1 MMRNSSQFPF
11 ILFFLGL
18 LLFLFVPSSS
28 AQLVPAENRILF
40 QIQQFLEYPP
50 VLQGWNNWTSFCYL
64 PKSPSLVITCSG
76 NHITELTIVGNKK
89 SPSQTL
95 KSSTPQALSGK
106 FSIDSFFTV
115 VTKLSSLKKL
125 SLVSLGLWGP
135 LPAKISRFHSL
146 EVLNIS
152 SNFIVGD
159 IPSSIVKFKNLKS
172 LVLARNLLNGSVPDL
187 KGLIAIQELD
197 LSNNHLGPK
206 FPSIGNNIVTLDLS
220 NNFFRSEIPNGL
232 NKFNHLQILDISSN
246 KLVGPIP
253 SFLFSMPAIQS
264 INVAKNQLSGALP
277 ATVSCSNKL
286 NFVDVSSNLLIG
298 KLPACLGSS
307 SRNRTVINVW
317 NCLSSTSSTKY
328 QHPHTFCEKQA
339 IAVKPPSKT
348 DDDKKKQSTIKLG
361 VVIGLIAGI
370 VVVVSAIGLLI
381 FFIVKKVTRNRV
393 QGYKNDSFAF
403 EKNSTLSKTADGG
416 NARRTMRLTS
426 LGLPPYHVFT
436 LEEMEDATNNFDP
449 TNLVGEGSQGQLY
462 RGWLRDGAV
471 VLVKCL
477 KLKQKHSPQ
486 ILQQHMEMI
495 SKLRH
500 RHLVSVLG
508 HCVVTY
514 QDHPNTASTVF
525 IVLENVVNGS
535 LKDHLS
541 DWRKRD
547 VLKWPQR
554 MGITMGIA
562 KGIQYLHTGGVTGN
576 DIKLENVLL
585 DETLTARISCY
596 NISLPSKVGSESPLV
611 GPDQLT
617 SAKEAEK
624 EDIYQLG
631 TILLEAITGRPI
643 NSQSETEDLKLQ
655 VETCLAESPSK
666 LRDLTDPCIRGTF
679 AYESLKTMV
688 QIAVNCLDKEPSRR
702 PSIEDVLWHMQYSI
716 QVQEGATN
724 SGNLSG
730 NLSGKVS
737 GNLSNKFY

>member
-1 MMRNSSQFPF
+1 MRGFL
-11 ILFFLGL
+11 ILG
-18 LLFLFVPSSS
+18 LFLFVLVPFTS
-28 AQLVPAENRILF
+28 AQLVPAESRILF
-40 QIQQFLEYPP
+40 QIQQFLEFPQ
-50 VLQGWNNWTSFCYL
+50 VLQQWNKWTNFCYL
-64 PKSPSLVITCSG
+64 PQSPYLVVTCSD
-76 NHITELTIVGNKK
+76 NHITELTIVGNKR
-89 SPSQTL
+89 SPSESL
-95 KSSTPQALSGK
+95 KSTGPQALSGK
-106 FSIDSFFTV
+106 FPIDSFFTV

-135 LPAKISRFHSL
+135 LPGKISRLHSL

-152 SNFIVGD
+152 SNFIVGGV
-159 IPSSIVKFKNLKS
+159 PSSIVNFKNLKS
-172 LVLARNLLNGSVPDL
+172 LVLARNLFNGSVPDL
-187 KGLIAIQELD
+187 KVLKNLQVLD
-197 LSNNHLGPK
+197 LSDNKLGPK
-206 FPSIGNNIVTLDLS
+206 FPSLGNSNNLVLLNLS
-220 NNFFRSEIPNGL
+220 NNLFRSEIPNGL
-232 NKFNHLQILDISSN
+232 NKYTHLQVLDLSSN
-246 KLVGPIP
+246 KLVGPMP
-253 SFLFSMPAIQS
+253 SFIFSLPAIQS
-264 INVAKNQLSGALP
+264 ISIAKNQLSSALP
-277 ATVSCSNKL
+277 ASMSCSNNLK
-286 NFVDVSSNLLIG
+286 FVDVSSNLLIG

-317 NCLSSTSSTKY
+317 NCLSSTSSKY
-328 QHPHTFCEKQA
+328 QHPVSFCEKQA
-339 IAVKPPSKT
+339 IAVKPPPRTNDGKQ
-348 DDDKKKQSTIKLG
+348 QSTVKLG
-361 VVIGLIAGI
+361 VVLGLIAGI
-370 VVVVSAIGLLI
+370 VVVVGGIGLLI
-381 FFIVKKVTRNRV
+381 FFVVKKVVRNRV

-416 NARRTMRLTS
+416 NARRTMRMVS
-426 LGLPPYHVFT
+426 LGLPPYNVFT
-436 LEEMEDATNNFDP
+436 LEEMEEATNNFDP

-462 RGWLRDGAV
+462 RGCLRDGTV

-486 ILQQHMEMI
+486 ILQQHMEMV

-585 DETLTARISCY
+585 DETLTARISSY
-596 NISLPSKVGSESPLV
+596 NISLPPKVGSESPLA
-611 GPDQLT
+611 GPDQFT
-617 SAKEAEK
+617 SVKQAEK

-631 TILLEAITGRPI
+631 VILLEVIIGRPI
-643 NSQSETEDLKLQ
+643 NSRSEAEDLKLQ
-655 VETCLAESPSK
+655 VETALAESPSK

-679 AYESLKTMV
+679 AYDSLKTTV
-688 QIAVNCLDKEPSRR
+688 QIAINCLEKELSRR
-702 PSIEDVLWHMQYSI
+702 PSVEDVLWHMQYSI

-730 NLSGKVS
+730 NQSGKIS
-737 GNLSNKFY
+737 GNLNNKFY

>member
-1 MMRNSSQFPF
+1 MMRGFLILGLF
-11 ILFFLGL
+11 LFFL
-18 LLFLFVPSSS
+18 VPFSS
-28 AQLVPAENRILF
+28 AQLVPAETRILF
-40 QIQQFLEYPP
+40 QVQQFLEYPP
-50 VLQGWNNWTSFCYL
+50 VLQEWNKWTNFCFI
-64 PKSPSLVITCSG
+64 PQSSSLVITCSG

-89 SPSQTL
+89 SPAESL
-95 KSSTPQALSGK
+95 KSISPQALSGK

-135 LPAKISRFHSL
+135 LPAKISRLHSL

-152 SNFIVGD
+152 SNFVVGN
-159 IPSSIVKFKNLKS
+159 IPSSIVNFKNLKS
-172 LVLARNLLNGSVPDL
+172 LVLARNLFSGNVPDL
-187 KGLIAIQELD
+187 KGLKTLEVMD
-197 LSNNHLGPK
+197 LSDNHLGPK
-206 FPSIGNNIVTLDLS
+206 FPYLANNHLFTLNLS
-220 NNFFRSEIPNGL
+220 SNLFRSEIPNGL
-232 NKFNHLQILDISSN
+232 NKFTHLQILDLSSN
-246 KLVGPIP
+246 KLVGPMP
-253 SFLFSMPAIQS
+253 SFVFSLPSIQS
-264 INVAKNQLSGALP
+264 ISMANNELSGALP
-277 ATVSCSNKL
+277 ASVSCSNNLK
-286 NFVDVSSNLLIG
+286 FVDVSSNLLIG

-317 NCLSSTSSTKY
+317 NCLSSTSIKY
-328 QHPHTFCEKQA
+328 QHPLSFCEKQA
-339 IAVKPPSKT
+339 IAVKPPPRTNDEKQ
-348 DDDKKKQSTIKLG
+348 QSTVKLG
-361 VVIGLIAGI
+361 VVLGLIAGI
-370 VVVVSAIGLLI
+370 VAVVGGIGLLI
-381 FFIVKKVTRNRV
+381 FFIVKKVTRNRI

-403 EKNSTLSKTADGG
+403 EQNSSLSKTADGG
-416 NARRTMRLTS
+416 NARRTMRMVS

-436 LEEMEDATNNFDP
+436 LEEMEEATNNFDP
-449 TNLVGEGSQGQLY
+449 TNLVGEGSHGQLY
-462 RGWLRDGAV
+462 RGWLRDGSV

-486 ILQQHMEMI
+486 ILQQHMEMV

-576 DIKLENVLL
+576 DIKLETVLL
-585 DETLTARISCY
+585 DETLTARISSY
-596 NISLPSKVGSESPLV
+596 NISLPPKVGSESPLA
-611 GPDQLT
+611 GPDQFT
-617 SAKEAEK
+617 SAKQAEK

-631 TILLEAITGRPI
+631 IILLEVIIGRPI
-643 NSQSETEDLKLQ
+643 NSQSEAEDLKLQ
-655 VETCLAESPSK
+655 METSLAESPSK

-679 AYESLKTMV
+679 AYESLKTV
-688 QIAVNCLDKEPSRR
+688 IQIAINCLEKEPSRR
-702 PSIEDVLWHMQYSI
+702 PSVEDVLWHMQYSI

-730 NLSGKVS
+730 NQSGKLSG
-737 GNLSNKFY
+737 NITNKFY

>member
-1 MMRNSSQFPF
+1 MRGF
-11 ILFFLGL
+11 LFLGL
-18 LLFLFVPSSS
+18 LLFFLVPFSF

-40 QIQQFLEYPP
+40 QIQEFLEYPP
-50 VLQGWNNWTSFCYL
+50 VLQGWNNWTNFCYL
-64 PKSPSLVITCSG
+64 PQTPSLVITCSSG
-76 NHITELTIVGNKK
+76 HITELTIVGNKK
-89 SPSQTL
+89 SPSQSL
-95 KSSTPQALSGK
+95 KSSSPQALSGK

-152 SNFIVGD
+152 TNFIIGE
-159 IPSSIVKFKNLKS
+159 IPSSLANFKNLKS
-172 LVLARNLLNGSVPDL
+172 LVLARNLFNGSVPDL
-187 KGLIAIQELD
+187 KGLKTLEVLD
-197 LSNNHLGPK
+197 LSDNHLGPK
-206 FPSIGNNIVTLDLS
+206 FPSIGNNNLVTLNLS
-220 NNFFRSEIPNGL
+220 NNFLRSEIPNGL
-232 NKFNHLQILDISSN
+232 NKFTHLQILDISSN
-246 KLVGPIP
+246 KLVGPMP
-253 SFLFSMPAIQS
+253 YFLFSLPAIQS
-264 INVAKNQLSGALP
+264 ISIARNQLSGALP
-277 ATVSCSNKL
+277 GSVSCSNNLK
-286 NFVDVSSNLLIG
+286 FVDFSSNLLIG

-317 NCLSSTSSTKY
+317 NCLSSTSTKY

-339 IAVKPPSKT
+339 IAVKPPSRT
-348 DDDKKKQSTIKLG
+348 DHDEKQQSTIKLG
-361 VVIGLIAGI
+361 VVLGLIAGI
-370 VVVVSAIGLLI
+370 VVVVGAIGLLI
-381 FFIVKKVTRNRV
+381 FFIIKKVTRNRV

-403 EKNSTLSKTADGG
+403 EKNSTLSNIADGG
-416 NARRTMRLTS
+416 NARRTMRMVS

-436 LEEMEDATNNFDP
+436 LEEMEEATNNFDP

-462 RGWLRDGAV
+462 RGWLRDGSV

-576 DIKLENVLL
+576 DIQLENVLL
-585 DETLTARISCY
+585 DETLTARISSY
-596 NISLPSKVGSESPLV
+596 NISLPPKVGSESPLA
-611 GPDQLT
+611 GPDQFT
-617 SAKEAEK
+617 SAKAAEK

-631 TILLEAITGRPI
+631 IILLDVIIGRPI
-643 NSQSETEDLKLQ
+643 NSRSETEDLKLQ
-655 VETCLAESPSK
+655 VETALAESPSK

-679 AYESLKTMV
+679 AYDSLKTTV
-688 QIAVNCLDKEPSRR
+688 QIAINCLEKEPSRR
-702 PSIEDVLWHMQYSI
+702 PSVEDVLWHMQYSI

-730 NLSGKVS
+730 NLSGKLS
-737 GNLSNKFY
+737 GNRNMFY

>member
-1 MMRNSSQFPF
+1 MMRSF
-11 ILFFLGL
+11 LFHGL
-18 LLFLFVPSSS
+18 LLFILVPFSS
-28 AQLVPAENRILF
+28 AQLVPVENRILF

-50 VLQGWNNWTSFCYL
+50 VLQGWNNWTNFCYL
-64 PKSPSLVITCSG
+64 PQTPSLVITCSG
-76 NHITELTIVGNKK
+76 NHITELAIVGNKK
-89 SPSQTL
+89 SASDSL

-115 VTKLSSLKKL
+115 LTKLSSLKKL

-135 LPAKISRFHSL
+135 LPAKISRLHSL

-152 SNFIVGD
+152 SNFIVGE
-159 IPSSIVKFKNLKS
+159 IPSSIVNFKNLKS
-172 LVLARNLLNGSVPDL
+172 LVLARNLFNGSVPDL
-187 KGLIAIQELD
+187 KVLKTLEELD
-197 LSNNHLGPK
+197 LSDNHLGPK
-206 FPSIGNNIVTLDLS
+206 FPSIGNNNNLVILNLS
-220 NNFFRSEIPNGL
+220 NNLLRSEIPDGL
-232 NKFNHLQILDISSN
+232 KKYTHLQILDFSSN
-246 KLVGPIP
+246 KLVGPMP
-253 SFLFSMPAIQS
+253 SFLFSLPAIQS
-264 INVAKNQLSGALP
+264 ISIAKNQLSGALP
-277 ATVSCSNKL
+277 SSVSCSNKL
-286 NFVDVSSNLLIG
+286 KFVDVSSNFLVG

-307 SRNRTVINVW
+307 SRDRTVINIW
-317 NCLSSTSSTKY
+317 NCLSSTSTKY

-339 IAVKPPSKT
+339 IAVKPPSRT
-348 DDDKKKQSTIKLG
+348 HDDEKKQSTVKLG
-361 VVIGLIAGI
+361 VVLGLIAGI
-370 VVVVSAIGLLI
+370 VIVIGAIGLLI
-381 FFIVKKVTRNRV
+381 FFVVKKVTRNRV

-403 EKNSTLSKTADGG
+403 EKNSTLSKAADGG
-416 NARRTMRLTS
+416 NARRTMRMVS

-436 LEEMEDATNNFDP
+436 LEEMEEATNNFDP

-462 RGWLRDGAV
+462 RGWLRDGSV

-525 IVLENVVNGS
+525 VVLENVVNGS

-585 DETLTARISCY
+585 DETLTARISSY
-596 NISLPSKVGSESPLV
+596 NISLPPKVGSESPLA
-611 GPDQLT
+611 GPDHFT

-624 EDIYQLG
+624 EDMYQLG
-631 TILLEAITGRPI
+631 VILLEAIIGRPI

-655 VETCLAESPSK
+655 VETALAESPSK

-679 AYESLKTMV
+679 AYDSLKTTV
-688 QIAVNCLDKEPSRR
+688 QIAINCLEKEPSRR
-702 PSIEDVLWHMQYSI
+702 PSVEDVLWHMQYSI

-730 NLSGKVS
+730 NLSGKLSGKIS
-737 GNLSNKFY
+737 GNLNNKFY

>member
-1 MMRNSSQFPF
+1 MKGFLF
-11 ILFFLGL
+11 LGLFLFFL
-18 LLFLFVPSSS
+18 VPFSSS
-28 AQLVPAENRILF
+28 QLVPAESRILF
-40 QIQQFLEYPP
+40 QIQQFLENPP
-50 VLQGWNNWTSFCYL
+50 VLQEWNKWTNFCFL
-64 PKSPSLVITCSG
+64 PQSPSLVITCSG

-89 SPSQTL
+89 SPFESL
-95 KSSTPQALSGK
+95 KSSSPQALSGK

-125 SLVSLGLWGP
+125 SLVSLGLWGS
-135 LPAKISRFHSL
+135 LPAKISRLHSL

-152 SNFIVGD
+152 SNFILGE
-159 IPSSIVKFKNLKS
+159 IPSSIVNSKYLKS
-172 LVLARNLLNGSVPDL
+172 LVLARNLFNGSVPDL
-187 KGLIAIQELD
+187 KGLKILEELD
-197 LSNNHLGPK
+197 LSGNNLGPK
-206 FPSIGNNIVTLDLS
+206 FPSLGDNNNNLVSLNLS
-220 NNFFRSEIPNGL
+220 NNLFRSEIPNGL
-232 NKFNHLQILDISSN
+232 NKFTHLQNLDLSSN
-246 KLVGPIP
+246 KLVGPMP
-253 SFLFSMPAIQS
+253 SFLFSLPAIQS
-264 INVAKNQLSGALP
+264 ISIAKNQLSGALP
-277 ATVSCSNKL
+277 GSVSCSNNLK
-286 NFVDVSSNLLIG
+286 FVDFSSNLLMG

-317 NCLSSTSSTKY
+317 NCLSSTSTKS
-328 QHPHTFCEKQA
+328 QHPRTFCEKQA
-339 IAVKPPSKT
+339 IAVKPPPRTSDEKE
-348 DDDKKKQSTIKLG
+348 QSTVKLG
-361 VVIGLIAGI
+361 VVLGLLAGI
-370 VVVVSAIGLLI
+370 VVVVGAVGLLI
-381 FFIVKKVTRNRV
+381 FFIVKKVVRNRV
-393 QGYKNDSFAF
+393 EGYKNDSFAL

-416 NARRTMRLTS
+416 NARRTMRMVS

-436 LEEMEDATNNFDP
+436 LEEMEEATNSFDP

-462 RGWLRDGAV
+462 RGWLRDGSV

-585 DETLTARISCY
+585 DETLTARISSY
-596 NISLPSKVGSESPLV
+596 NISLPPKVGSESPLA
-611 GPDQLT
+611 GPDQFT

-631 TILLEAITGRPI
+631 IILLEVIIGRPI
-643 NSQSETEDLKLQ
+643 NSQSEAEDLKLQ
-655 VETCLAESPSK
+655 VETSLAESPSK

-679 AYESLKTMV
+679 AYDSLKTTV
-688 QIAVNCLDKEPSRR
+688 QIAINCLEKEPSRR
-702 PSIEDVLWHMQYSI
+702 PSVEDVLWHMQYSI
-716 QVQEGATN
+716 QVQEGTTN

-730 NLSGKVS
+730 NQSGKLS
-737 GNLSNKFY
+737 GNLNNKFY

>member
-1 MMRNSSQFPF
+1 MKGV
-11 ILFFLGL
+11 LFLGL
-18 LLFLFVPSSS
+18 FLFFQVPFSSS
-28 AQLVPAENRILF
+28 QLVPAESRILF
-40 QIQQFLEYPP
+40 QIQQFLENPP
-50 VLQGWNNWTSFCYL
+50 VLQQWNKWTNFCFI
-64 PKSPSLVITCSG
+64 PQSPSLVITCSG

-89 SPSQTL
+89 SPFESL
-95 KSSTPQALSGK
+95 KSKSPQALSGK

-125 SLVSLGLWGP
+125 SLVSLGLWGS
-135 LPAKISRFHSL
+135 LPAKISRLHSL

-152 SNFIVGD
+152 SNFILGE
-159 IPSSIVKFKNLKS
+159 IPSSIVNFKNLKS
-172 LVLARNLLNGSVPDL
+172 LVLARNLFNGSVPDL
-187 KGLIAIQELD
+187 KGLKLLEELD
-197 LSNNHLGPK
+197 LSGNNLGPK
-206 FPSIGNNIVTLDLS
+206 FSSLGDHNNNNLVSLNLS
-220 NNFFRSEIPNGL
+220 NNLFRSEIPNGF
-232 NKFNHLQILDISSN
+232 NKFTHLQNLDLSSN
-246 KLVGPIP
+246 KLVGPMP
-253 SFLFSMPAIQS
+253 AFLFSLPAIQS
-264 INVAKNQLSGALP
+264 ISIAKNQLSGALP
-277 ATVSCSNKL
+277 GSVSCSNNLK
-286 NFVDVSSNLLIG
+286 FVDFSSNLLIG

-317 NCLSSTSSTKY
+317 NCLSSTSTKS

-339 IAVKPPSKT
+339 IAVKPPPRTSGEKE
-348 DDDKKKQSTIKLG
+348 QSTVKLG
-361 VVIGLIAGI
+361 VVLGLIAGI
-370 VVVVSAIGLLI
+370 VVVVGAFGLLI
-381 FFIVKKVTRNRV
+381 FFIVKKVMRNRV
-393 QGYKNDSFAF
+393 ESYRNDSFAF
-403 EKNSTLSKTADGG
+403 EKNSTLSKTTDGG
-416 NARRTMRLTS
+416 NARRTMRMVS

-436 LEEMEDATNNFDP
+436 LEEMEEATNSFDP

-462 RGWLRDGAV
+462 RGWLRDGSV

-535 LKDHLS
+535 LKDHLN

-585 DETLTARISCY
+585 DETLTARISSY
-596 NISLPSKVGSESPLV
+596 NISLPPKVGSESPLA
-611 GPDQLT
+611 GPDHFT

-631 TILLEAITGRPI
+631 IILLEVIIGRPI
-643 NSQSETEDLKLQ
+643 NSRSEAEDLKLQ
-655 VETCLAESPSK
+655 VETALAESPSK

-679 AYESLKTMV
+679 AYDSLKTTV
-688 QIAVNCLDKEPSRR
+688 QIAINCLDKEPSRR
-702 PSIEDVLWHMQYSI
+702 PSVEDVLWHMQYSI

-730 NLSGKVS
+730 NQSGKLSGKIS
-737 GNLSNKFY
+737 GNLNNKFY

>member
-1 MMRNSSQFPF
+1 MKRGF
-11 ILFFLGL
+11 LFLGL
-18 LLFLFVPSSS
+18 LLFLLVPFSS
-28 AQLVPAENRILF
+28 AQLVPAESRILF
-40 QIQQFLEYPP
+40 QVQQFLEYPP
-50 VLQGWNNWTSFCYL
+50 VLQGWNQWTNFCFL
-64 PKSPSLVITCSG
+64 PQSPSLVITCSG

-89 SPSQTL
+89 SASQSL
-95 KSSTPQALSGK
+95 KSSSPQALSGK

-115 VTKLSSLKKL
+115 LTKLSSLKKL

-135 LPAKISRFHSL
+135 LPAKISRLHSL

-152 SNFIVGD
+152 SNFIVGG
-159 IPSSIVKFKNLKS
+159 IPSSIVNFKNLKS
-172 LVLARNLLNGSVPDL
+172 LVLARNLFNGRVPDL
-187 KGLIAIQELD
+187 KGLKTLEELD
-197 LSNNHLGPK
+197 LSDNHLGPK
-206 FPSIGNNIVTLDLS
+206 FPSVGNNLVSLNLS
-220 NNFFRSEIPNGL
+220 NNFLRSEIPDGL
-232 NKFNHLQILDISSN
+232 NKFTHLQVLDFSSN
-246 KLVGPIP
+246 KLVGPMP
-253 SFLFSMPAIQS
+253 SFLFSLPAIQS
-264 INVAKNQLSGALP
+264 ISIAKNQLSGAIP
-277 ATVSCSNKL
+277 ASVSCSNKL
-286 NFVDVSSNLLIG
+286 KFVDVSSNLLIG

-307 SRNRTVINVW
+307 SRNRTVINIW
-317 NCLSSTSSTKY
+317 NCLSSTSTKY

-339 IAVKPPSKT
+339 IAVKPPPRTNDEKQ
-348 DDDKKKQSTIKLG
+348 QSTIKLS
-361 VVIGLIAGI
+361 VVLGLIAGI
-370 VVVVSAIGLLI
+370 VVVVGGIGLLI

-416 NARRTMRLTS
+416 NARRTMRMVS

-436 LEEMEDATNNFDP
+436 LEEMEEATNNFDP

-462 RGWLRDGAV
+462 RGRLRDGSV

-535 LKDHLS
+535 IKDHLS
-541 DWRKRD
+541 DWKKRD

-585 DETLTARISCY
+585 DETLTARISSY
-596 NISLPSKVGSESPLV
+596 NISLPPKVGSESPLA
-611 GPDQLT
+611 GPDQFT
-617 SAKEAEK
+617 SSKQAEK

-631 TILLEAITGRPI
+631 VILLEVIIGRPI
-643 NSQSETEDLKLQ
+643 NSQSEAEDLKLQ
-655 VETCLAESPSK
+655 VETSLAESPSK
-666 LRDLTDPCIRGTF
+666 LRDLTDTCIRGTF
-679 AYESLKTMV
+679 AYDSLKTTV
-688 QIAVNCLDKEPSRR
+688 QIAINCLEKEPSRR
-702 PSIEDVLWHMQYSI
+702 PSVEDVLWHMQYSI

-730 NLSGKVS
+730 NLSGKIS
-737 GNLSNKFY
+737 GNLNKFY

>member
-1 MMRNSSQFPF
+1 MKRGF
-11 ILFFLGL
+11 LFLGL
-18 LLFLFVPSSS
+18 LLFLLVPFSSG
-28 AQLVPAENRILF
+28 QLVPAESRILF
-40 QIQQFLEYPP
+40 QVQQFLEYPP
-50 VLQGWNNWTSFCYL
+50 VLQGWNKWTNFCFL
-64 PKSPSLVITCSG
+64 PQSPSLVITCSG
-76 NHITELTIVGNKK
+76 DHITELTIVGNKK
-89 SPSQTL
+89 TPSQSL
-95 KSSTPQALSGK
+95 KSTSPQALSGK

-115 VTKLSSLKKL
+115 LTKLSSLKKL

-135 LPAKISRFHSL
+135 LPAKISRLHSL

-152 SNFIVGD
+152 SNFIVGG
-159 IPSSIVKFKNLKS
+159 IPSSIVNFKNLKS
-172 LVLARNLLNGSVPDL
+172 LVLARNLFNGSVPDL
-187 KGLIAIQELD
+187 KGLKTLEELD
-197 LSNNHLGPK
+197 LSDNHLGPK
-206 FPSIGNNIVTLDLS
+206 FPSVGNNLVSLNLS
-220 NNFFRSEIPNGL
+220 NNFLRSEIPDGL
-232 NKFNHLQILDISSN
+232 NKFTHLQVLDFSSN
-246 KLVGPIP
+246 KLIGPMP
-253 SFLFSMPAIQS
+253 SFLFSLPAIQS
-264 INVAKNQLSGALP
+264 ISIAKNQLSGVLP
-277 ATVSCSNKL
+277 ASVSCSNKL
-286 NFVDVSSNLLIG
+286 KFVDVSSNLLIG

-317 NCLSSTSSTKY
+317 NCLSSTSTKY

-339 IAVKPPSKT
+339 IAVKPPPRTSDEKQ
-348 DDDKKKQSTIKLG
+348 QSTIKLG
-361 VVIGLIAGI
+361 VVLGLIAGI
-370 VVVVSAIGLLI
+370 VVVVGGIGLLI

-393 QGYKNDSFAF
+393 QGYKNDTFAF

-416 NARRTMRLTS
+416 NARRTMRMVS

-436 LEEMEDATNNFDP
+436 LEEMEEATNNFDP

-462 RGWLRDGAV
+462 RGWLRDGSV

-585 DETLTARISCY
+585 DETLTARISSY
-596 NISLPSKVGSESPLV
+596 NISLPPKVGSESPLA
-611 GPDQLT
+611 GPDQFT
-617 SAKEAEK
+617 SSKQAEK

-631 TILLEAITGRPI
+631 VILLEVIIGRPI
-643 NSQSETEDLKLQ
+643 NSQSEVEDLKLQ
-655 VETCLAESPSK
+655 VETSLAESPSK

-679 AYESLKTMV
+679 AYDSLKTTV
-688 QIAVNCLDKEPSRR
+688 QIAINCLEKEPSRR
-702 PSIEDVLWHMQYSI
+702 PSVEDVLWHMQYSI
-716 QVQEGATN
+716 QVQEGASN

-730 NLSGKVS
+730 NLSGKLSGKIS
-737 GNLSNKFY
+737 GNLNNKFY

>member
-1 MMRNSSQFPF
+1 MRGFLF
-11 ILFFLGL
+11 LGLFFL
-18 LLFLFVPSSS
+18 FLVPFSS
-28 AQLVPAENRILF
+28 AQLVPAESRILF
-40 QIQQFLEYPP
+40 QIQQFLEFPP
-50 VLQGWNNWTSFCYL
+50 VLQQWNNWTNFCYL
-64 PKSPSLVITCSG
+64 PQSPSLVVTCSG
-76 NHITELTIVGNKK
+76 NHITELTIVGNRK
-89 SPSQTL
+89 SPSESL
-95 KSSTPQALSGK
+95 KSSSPQGLSGK

-125 SLVSLGLWGP
+125 SLVSLGLWGS
-135 LPAKISRFHSL
+135 LPAKISRLHSL

-152 SNFIVGD
+152 SNFIIGE
-159 IPSSIVKFKNLKS
+159 IPSSIVNFNNLKS
-172 LVLARNLLNGSVPDL
+172 VVLARNLFNGSIPDL
-187 KGLIAIQELD
+187 KGLKTLEELD
-197 LSNNHLGPK
+197 LSDNKLGPK
-206 FPSIGNNIVTLDLS
+206 FPSLGNNNNLVSLNLS
-220 NNFFRSEIPNGL
+220 RNFFRSEIPNGF
-232 NKFNHLQILDISSN
+232 NKFTHLQILDLSSN
-246 KLVGPIP
+246 KLVGPMP
-253 SFLFSMPAIQS
+253 SFLFSLPAIKS
-264 INVAKNQLSGALP
+264 ISVAKNQLSGAFSS
-277 ATVSCSNKL
+277 VSCSNNLK
-286 NFVDVSSNLLIG
+286 FVDFSSNLLIG
-298 KLPACLGSS
+298 KLPGCLGSS
-307 SRNRTVINVW
+307 SGNRIVINVW
-317 NCLSSTSSTKY
+317 NCLSSTSSKY

-339 IAVKPPSKT
+339 IAVKPPPRTNDEKE
-348 DDDKKKQSTIKLG
+348 QGTIKLG
-361 VVIGLIAGI
+361 VVLGLIAGI
-370 VVVVSAIGLLI
+370 VVVVGAIGLVI
-381 FFIVKKVTRNRV
+381 FFIVKKVVRNRA
-393 QGYKNDSFAF
+393 QGYKNDTFAF

-416 NARRTMRLTS
+416 NPRRTMRMVS

-436 LEEMEDATNNFDP
+436 LEEMEEATNNFDP

-462 RGWLRDGAV
+462 RGWVRDGSV

-585 DETLTARISCY
+585 DETLTARISSY
-596 NISLPSKVGSESPLV
+596 NISLPPKVGSESPV
-611 GPDQLT
+611 AGADQFG
-617 SAKEAEK
+617 SAKLAEK

-631 TILLEAITGRPI
+631 IILLEVIIGRPI

-655 VETCLAESPSK
+655 VETALAESPSK
-666 LRDLTDPCIRGTF
+666 LRHLTDPCIRGTF
-679 AYESLKTMV
+679 AYDSLKTTV
-688 QIAVNCLDKEPSRR
+688 QIAINCLDKEASRR
-702 PSIEDVLWHMQYSI
+702 PSVEDVLWHMQYSI

-730 NLSGKVS
+730 NQSGKIS
-737 GNLSNKFY
+737 GNLNNKFY